1 MTGGMR
7 VAGNAMS
14 NFATRHD
21 VISNNLANVSTPG
34 FARQDTFVRRSE
46 TVAAQPFEVPEVT
59 TRTDFRAGA
68 PILTGNPLDLALE
81 GSGFFTVLTP
91 DGEERFT
98 RVASLRPDA
107 DGFLRDGSGNALLGE
122 NGVLHVGD
130 ADLLVE
136 KDGTVVVG
144 DSFLDRLRI
153 TTFASGD
160 AVRRDAGGL
169 YEKRDGFSPDTAMAR
184 PEVHTG
190 QLEGSAVE
198 PVPELVR
205 MIQAMRSYEAAASAL
220 KATDS
225 TLDRAVNDIARV

>member
-1 MTGGMR
+1 VTGGMR
-7 VAGNAMS
+7 VAGSAMS

-34 FARQDTFVRRSE
+34 FARQDTFVRRHE
-46 TVAAQPFEVPEVT
+46 TVKASPFEVPEVT

-81 GSGFFTVLTP
+81 GTGFFTVLTP
-91 DGEERFT
+91 DGEQRYT

-107 DGFLRDGSGNALLGE
+107 NGFLRDAAGNAVLGE

-136 KDGTVVVG
+136 KDGTIVAN
-144 DSFLDRLRI
+144 DNFLDRLKI

-160 AVRRDAGGL
+160 ALRRDAGGL
-169 YEKRDGFSPDTAMAR
+169 YEKCAGFSPNESLAR

-220 KATDS
+220 KATDA

>member
-1 MTGGMR
+1 MVGGLR
-7 VAGNAMS
+7 VAGSAMS

-34 FARQDTFVRRSE
+34 FARQDTLVRRNE
-46 TVAAQPFEVPEVT
+46 ALDTRPFEVPEVS

-68 PILTGNPLDLALE
+68 PILTGNPLDLTLE
-81 GSGFFTVLTP
+81 GTGFFTVLTP

-107 DGFLRDGSGNALLGE
+107 DGFLRDAEGNAVLGE

-136 KDGTVVVG
+136 KDGTIVAADDV
-144 DSFLDRLRI
+144 LDRLKI
-153 TTFASGD
+153 TTFRSGD
-160 AVRRDAGGL
+160 ALQRDAGGL
-169 YEKRDGFSPDTAMAR
+169 YRAREGFTPDESLAR

-220 KATDS
+220 KATDA